1 MAVTVKDLF
10 SLDVMKDFKLIT
22 GRGGLDLTIGATE
35 ILDFEF
41 LKRDELKRE
50 KTFDGNSIVLSS
62 FLFAKDNPSYVLDSV
77 KELIRLNV
85 HALAYKPIFFKSLPK
100 DALDYAEEHN
110 FPILE
115 FGGDEFFEDI
125 IFSIRSLIERDQAV
139 DILEEQLRDMVFRD
153 YSEDEV
159 SLLYEKLNPSFRHEV
174 LGICLKDKSCAENE
188 ITGVIRNGIVDPVLK
203 NRIFVGKLEDKF
215 LVILSKEDG
224 KASGFDDL
232 FEEVKMTYNFKDENL
247 IAGVSRIH
255 DVEVGIDKVI
265 KESYW
270 AAKVAEIENVNVK
283 FYKNIGI
290 YRLIGEHFYSKK
302 MMNFMQEYLS
312 PILEEGGKEGDL
324 FITAVEYILAGGDV
338 VKAGERLYC
347 HKNTIRYRI
356 ARLQEKL
363 DPEVNEKEFY
373 LNLSTAIKIYLLHNQ

>member
-22 GRGGLDLTIGATE
+22 GQGGLNLTIGATE

-62 FLFAKDNPSYVLDSV
+62 FLFAKDNPAYVLDSV

-85 HALAYKPIFFKSLPK
+85 HALAYKPVFFKSLPQE
-100 DALDYAEEHN
+100 ALDYAEKNN

-153 YSEDEV
+153 YSEEEV
-159 SLLYEKLNPSFRHEV
+159 SLLYENLNPSFRHEV
-174 LGICLKDKSCAENE
+174 LGVCLKDTSCRESE
-188 ITGVIRNGIVDPVLK
+188 IPSVLRNGIVDPALK
-203 NRIFVGKLEDKF
+203 NRIFMGKLEDKF
-215 LVILSKEDG
+215 LIILSKEDG
-224 KASGFDDL
+224 RTSGFQDL
-232 FEEVKMTYNFKDENL
+232 FEEVKHTYNFKEENL
-247 IAGVSRIH
+247 ICGVSRVHNI
-255 DVEVGIDKVI
+255 EVGIDKVI
-265 KESYW
+265 KEAYW
-270 AAKVAEIENVNVK
+270 AAKVAEIENKKVK
-283 FYKNIGI
+283 LYKNIGI
-290 YRLIGEHFYSKK
+290 YRLIGAHFYSKK

-312 PILEEGGKEGDL
+312 PILEEDGKEGDL
-324 FITAVEYILAGGDV
+324 FVTAVEYVLAGGDV

-373 LNLSTAIKIYLLHNQ
+373 LNLSTAIKIYLLHN